1 MALNRAK
8 VSTDVGL
15 SGALNYVVS
24 IDYFDSAAPTVVLWQ
39 EVFNLPSQTSTAQL
53 QALVISRGQVIRDAL
68 AALAAAR
75 IAVPNGTTVTVP

>member
-8 VSTDVGL
+8 VSTDIGL

-24 IDYFDSAAPTVVLWQ
+24 VDYFDIAAPSTILWQ
-39 EVFNLPSQTSTAQL
+39 EVFNLPSATSTTQL
-53 QALVISRGQVIRDAL
+53 QALVVSRGQVVRDAL

-75 IAVPNGTTVTVP
+75 VAVPNGTTVTVP